1 MKDITRIKLEIDK
14 NSLLYLPQSN
24 NKVSL
29 IIHNLKKLAN
39 EKDIKNNT
47 VLIPDG
53 CEKYGFV
60 QGYHNLE
67 NLLRFL
73 ADMLQE

>member
-24 NKVSL
+24 NKISF
-29 IIHNLKKLAN
+29 IIHNLRKLAN
-39 EKDIKNNT
+39 EEDIKNNMI
-47 VLIPDG
+47 LIPDG

-60 QGYHNLE
+60 EGYHNLE
-67 NLLRFL
+67 SLLRFL
-73 ADMLQE
+73 ADMLEE